1 MANLIGC
8 SCATGNGNTGLPNC
22 SEQFGVSIGLGIQN
36 MVAKDG
42 TLNEYDISASIGT
55 AFIDS
60 IVAADKSKRMFP
72 ITDIRNVDFPK
83 EDTQYLT
90 DNSGQKE
97 EIREGIQSFVAE
109 KWKVPAAFD
118 LKLKQ
123 MKCNR
128 NGTWGFTRAGVW
140 GIRRDST
147 WSPVELNAF
156 APTYKMQ
163 TAEAP
168 AMEMIAF
175 DWNATMNAGELWLL
189 SWADLGTTYEAMIG
203 LIDANLDEQAA
214 PSAAAGVTT
223 IEVRITTDFGMGLI
237 DNQTVDGLVTAN
249 FLVTDVTTGLSV
261 AALAAVETVDDKY
274 TLTYTQET
282 PTDVM
287 QLSLLLDTG
296 FEGVYDYVEP
306 A

>member
-22 SEQFGVSIGLGIQN
+22 SEQFGVSIGLGFQN
-36 MVAKDG
+36 MVANDG
-42 TLNEYDISASIGT
+42 TLNEYDISTSLGT
-55 AFIDS
+55 TFIDS
-60 IVAADKSKRMFP
+60 LLAADKSKRMFP
-72 ITDIRNVDFPK
+72 VTDIRNVDFPK

-109 KWKVPAAFD
+109 KWKVPAAYD

-140 GIRRDST
+140 GIRKENI
-147 WSPVELNAF
+147 WSPVEINSF

-163 TAEAP
+163 TSAAP
-168 AMEMIAF
+168 SMEMIAF
-175 DWNATMNAGELWLL
+175 DWNATVNAGELWLL

-203 LIDANLDEQAA
+203 LIDANIAEQAA
-214 PSAAAGVTT
+214 PSAAASVTT
-223 IEVRITTDFGMGLI
+223 IEVRVTTDYGMCLV
-237 DNQTVDGLVTAN
+237 NSQTVDGLVTAD
-249 FLVTDVTTGLSV
+249 FLVTDKTTGLPV
-261 AALAAVETVDDKY
+261 AALAAVELVDDKY

-287 QLSLLLDTG
+287 ELSLLLSTG
-296 FEGVYDYVEP
+296 FEGTYTYVEP